1 MAKFYDSIDRRV
13 LAVQAPKHGY
23 PIRVLAIGMIV
34 HASPRM
40 LKDRHAVSLPCQAF
54 TGILAGDTQAN
65 AFAKCI
71 LYDVLDFIHKKWPG
85 AGPFSYVDDLAQT
98 ARGYETGIMQTLGP
112 AGVCMAKRL
121 EQAGC
126 VISSKSVLVASNARL
141 GQKLVKVFAKNG
153 IVMNQEK
160 APRDLG
166 VANTAGKR
174 RSLRMVKQRISKACA
189 RNLRIQHLV
198 RKNKRASKLYRTGTY
213 LLLRMVTKW
222 QGST

>member
-1 MAKFYDSIDRRV
+1 MAK
-13 LAVQAPKHGY
+13 K
-23 PIRVLAIGMIV
+23 
-34 HASPRM
+34 
-40 LKDRHAVSLPCQAF
+40 
-54 TGILAGDTQAN
+54 
-65 AFAKCI
+65 
-71 LYDVLDFIHKKWPG
+71 
-85 AGPFSYVDDLAQT
+85 
-98 ARGYETGIMQTLGP
+98 
-112 AGVCMAKRL
+112 L

-141 GQKLVKVFAKNG
+141 EQKLVKVFAKNG

-222 QGST
+222 QGPT